1 MSFLIAAV
9 LALIAGALYL
19 QIGGAVLAPVCQYTS
34 DICLNPQW
42 LLYAAIAFVVM
53 GLLFRINQ
61 I

>member
-1 MSFLIAAV
+1 MAFLVAVV

-19 QIGGAVLAPVCQYTS
+19 HIGGAVLAPVCRYTG
-34 DICLNPQW
+34 DVCFNPQW
-42 LLYAAIAFVVM
+42 LLYAAGAFVAL